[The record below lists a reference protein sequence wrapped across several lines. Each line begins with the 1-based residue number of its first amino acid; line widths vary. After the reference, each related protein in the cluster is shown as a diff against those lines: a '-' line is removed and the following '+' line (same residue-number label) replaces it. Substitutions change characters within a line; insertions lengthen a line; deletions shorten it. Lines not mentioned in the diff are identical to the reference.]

1 MVTLRA
7 SVDGIR
13 RDRLT
18 FGTDYPYEFRD
29 PGDARE
35 YIANVKSLDIPEEE
49 KRNILGEN
57 VLRLFK
63 IRK

>member
-1 MVTLRA
+1 MVVMRA

-13 RDRLT
+13 RDRVT

-29 PGDARE
+29 PGDTRE
-35 YIANVKSLDIPEEE
+35 YIANIKSLNISEED
-49 KRNILGEN
+49 KRNFLGEN

-63 IRK
+63 MKD

>member
-1 MVTLRA
+1 MRA

-13 RDRLT
+13 RDRLA

-29 PGDARE
+29 PRDTRE
-35 YIANVKSLDIPEEE
+35 YIASIKSLNISEED
-49 KRNILGEN
+49 KKNILGEN

-63 IRK
+63 MEG

>member
-1 MVTLRA
+1 MAVMRA

-13 RDRLT
+13 RDRVT

-29 PGDARE
+29 PGDTRE
-35 YIANVKSLDIPEEE
+35 YIASIKSLNISEED
-49 KRNILGEN
+49 KRKFLGEN

-63 IRK
+63 MED